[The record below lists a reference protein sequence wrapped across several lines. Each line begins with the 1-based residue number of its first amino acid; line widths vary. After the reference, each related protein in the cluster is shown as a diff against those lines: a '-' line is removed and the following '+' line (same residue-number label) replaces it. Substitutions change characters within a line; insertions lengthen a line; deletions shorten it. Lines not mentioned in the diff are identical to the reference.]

1 VNAANRNFTADVG
14 VFIGFLL
21 MVAGALV
28 YGAYRSFIGN
38 KQKERSKAL
47 GVLALIGAVLFLFL
61 AVKSFNKRYGFKNWV
76 GMGVNRAKAGIQAGQ
91 NRFAAMRAPA
101 PGPGPVAPVPA
112 PTM

>member
-1 VNAANRNFTADVG
+1 MDAAVNAVNRNFTADIG
-14 VFIGFLL
+14 IFIAVLL
-21 MVAGALV
+21 MASGALV
-28 YGAYRSFIGN
+28 YGAYRSMIGN

-47 GVLALIGAVLFLFL
+47 GVLALIGAAVFLFL
-61 AVKSFNKRYGFKNWV
+61 AIKSFNKRYGFKNWV
-76 GMGVNRAKAGIQAGQ
+76 GMGVNRAKAVQ